1 MKKIFIISAISL
13 STIYYGQTMINNVN
27 DFYTTAMNNGTI
39 NNSTSENISGSPY
52 LTNDYLV
59 TKISNLNNSISARY
73 NIYKDEIEFK
83 NNDKIFLVPKTDSY
97 SKISFSNGTNLI
109 LVNNNYYVITYQQG
123 NNMILKKEKIKYN
136 PAMEARSSY
145 QEPKPASYTKASPQF
160 FLLSNNS
167 NVTEITKEELI
178 KLYPEKDINS
188 FLSKNKINF
197 KNENEFIKLGQFI
210 FN

>member
-1 MKKIFIISAISL
+1 MKKIFIISSIVIS
-13 STIYYGQTMINNVN
+13 TVYYGQTMINSMN

-39 NNSTSENISGSPY
+39 NNSTVENISGSPY

-59 TKISNLNNSISARY
+59 TKIGNLDNSISARY

-136 PAMEARSSY
+136 PPMEARSSY
-145 QEPKPASYTKASPQF
+145 QDPKLASYTKSNSQF
-160 FLLSNNS
+160 FILSNGNII
-167 NVTEITKEELI
+167 EITKEELI
-178 KLYPEKDINS
+178 KLYPEKDIKS

-197 KNENEFIKLGQFI
+197 KNENDFIKLGQFI